1 MKLVDLFVNIK
12 GVGIMI
18 VAYIVLLLFLNLI
31 IWGVSFILETRN
43 EEEPLDKNN
52 DQKADE

>member
-1 MKLVDLFVNIK
+1 VKLVDWFVNIK

>member
-1 MKLVDLFVNIK
+1 VKLVDWFVNIK

-43 EEEPLDKNN
+43 EEEPFDKNN
-52 DQKADE
+52 DQKAEE

>member
-1 MKLVDLFVNIK
+1 MKLVDWFVNIK

>member
-1 MKLVDLFVNIK
+1 MKLVDWFVNVK

>member
-1 MKLVDLFVNIK
+1 MKLVDWFVNVK

-43 EEEPLDKNN
+43 EEEPFDKNN
-52 DQKADE
+52 DQKAEE

>member
-1 MKLVDLFVNIK
+1 VKLVDWFINVK

>member
-1 MKLVDLFVNIK
+1 MKLVDWFVNIK

-43 EEEPLDKNN
+43 EEEPFDKNN
-52 DQKADE
+52 DQKAEE